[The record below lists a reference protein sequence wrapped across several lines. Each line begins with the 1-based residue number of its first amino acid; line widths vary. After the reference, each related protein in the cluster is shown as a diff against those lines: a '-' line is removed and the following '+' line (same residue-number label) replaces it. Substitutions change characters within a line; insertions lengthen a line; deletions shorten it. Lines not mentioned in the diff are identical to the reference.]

1 MNLVRAQQ
9 LDTPETLKDCRTRI
23 EARKKAEAEEQRRL
37 VAKRK
42 VKAEAVLAKIRG
54 KSLCLAGTNTAR
66 STLEKLY
73 REFHQKNP
81 DTPQKLFYEG
91 GGTEVG
97 FREILVGH
105 AEAALV
111 RRKLTDKEKKQLAKA
126 YPNPKRQ
133 PTEAVF
139 SKSAMVIIVH
149 KSNRISSFTYQQ
161 IEDIY
166 RGKVTDWSEVSSRKA
181 KIERIGTTY
190 PALSWGMFTRQILK
204 GKRVRFPEEK
214 KPRVRRKRTRDD
226 IIRERRER
234 HQRFPGG
241 GAFPRYIQD
250 GKVIQEV
257 AKKPNAIGYCILSP
271 GEFKTK
277 GVRIVPIIPEG
288 KTEAIEPT
296 RENVLFDKYPLQ
308 LTIKFLIR
316 PGASQVARDFIKF
329 VCSEEV
335 AEMVRQCG
343 LHPVSEKEQILIKRR
358 LAAMKAGKGPKVRVV
373 GAKGCGKLL
382 DGLAVDYVMAT
393 AVIQM
398 KYSGGEE
405 RAAVGRFA
413 TAGAK
418 AAAGEKVSANSP
430 QLLVLDGAMSEK
442 TRDAY
447 REKLAAA
454 KPVRHV
460 LGARGVAVI
469 VNPKNPLKSITA
481 EQVVEVFRGKA
492 KSWADVAGAGQ
503 TGKTAGGK
511 TAKGG
516 KTAGGKNTKNNKNDK
531 NSQIVRYSPD
541 PTKDAAVKYFHRE
554 ILQANRCRGVQY
566 RKTADSVIGF
576 VASNPGGIGVIDVND
591 LAKTAAQTGVK
602 VLAIGPA
609 GKAALPTSKNLL
621 AGKYPLARQVI
632 MYVSP
637 NADEATKDFVKFIL
651 TAEPSE
657 TFAKAGLVTAHSKIT
672 MPKPKPAKKKS
683 AKGKA
688 GKDKK
693 SGKKDD
699 KNKNLPKWKKDKEK
713 SKAPGGW

>member
-1 MNLVRAQQ
+1 MRILWVSWVCILLFATSSSGAGKNIVIRGGHQWGFPAVGAISKRFRQLNPKAADLFDCKKWSDWKNVQKFQAGECGILVHYSLDGAKKDKKGRLMKADGSELYLIGQAKVAVIVNQQNPTEKLTKAQIRK
-9 LDTPETLKDCRTRI
+9 LFSLKGRGMKWTEKGGSKGEIKCYGQSKWGSMSSHVVRRTCMLSRKEYSGPFYCFREDFNVCGSAAEVI
-23 EARKKAEAEEQRRL
+23 EKVRKDKNGIGL
-37 VAKRK
+37 VLHEGKPIK
-42 VKAEAVLAKIRG
+42 GVKVLAIG
-54 KSLCLAGTNTAR
+54 KTGKGPFVMPKLEPVIQEDYPLAEP
-66 STLEKLY
+66 LILY
-73 REFHQKNP
+73 LHPKAP
-81 DTPQKLFYEG
+81 P
-91 GGTEVG
+91 
-97 FREILVGH
+97 
-105 AEAALV
+105 
-111 RRKLTDKEKKQLAKA
+111 LAK
-126 YPNPKRQ
+126 KFC
-133 PTEAVF
+133 EFAV
-139 SKSAMVIIVH
+139 
-149 KSNRISSFTYQQ
+149 
-161 IEDIY
+161 
-166 RGKVTDWSEVSSRKA
+166 SEEGA
-181 KIERIGTTY
+181 KIAAEHGLIT
-190 PALSWGMFTRQILK
+190 PWAQK
-204 GKRVRFPEEK
+204 
-214 KPRVRRKRTRDD
+214 
-226 IIRERRER
+226 
-234 HQRFPGG
+234 H
-241 GAFPRYIQD
+241 
-250 GKVIQEV
+250 KVIQ
-257 AKKPNAIGYCILSP
+257 KRL
-271 GEFKTK
+271 
-277 GVRIVPIIPEG
+277 
-288 KTEAIEPT
+288 
-296 RENVLFDKYPLQ
+296 RE
-308 LTIKFLIR
+308 
-316 PGASQVARDFIKF
+316 
-329 VCSEEV
+329 
-335 AEMVRQCG
+335 
-343 LHPVSEKEQILIKRR
+343 
-358 LAAMKAGKGPKVRVV
+358 MKAGKGPKVRVV
-373 GAKGCGKLL
+373 GAKGCEKLL

-503 TGKTAGGK
+503 
-511 TAKGG
+511 GG
-516 KTAGGKNTKNNKNDK
+516 KTAGKKAASGKSGEKSKNSQKNK

-591 LAKTAAQTGVK
+591 LAKMAAQAGVK

-609 GKAALPTSKNLL
+609 GKAALPMPTNLL
-621 AGKYPLARQVI
+621 AGKYPLARQLI

-637 NADEATKDFVKFIL
+637 NADEATKNFVKFIL

-657 TFAKAGLVTAHSKIT
+657 TFAKAGLVTTHSKIT
-672 MPKPKPAKKKS
+672 MPKPKPVKKKPV
-683 AKGKA
+683 KGKP
-688 GKDKK
+688 GKGKKSDKK
-693 SGKKDD
+693 SD

-713 SKAPGGW
+713 SKDPGGW

>member
-1 MNLVRAQQ
+1 MNKAKVKCEKEYANKQRKTLPIFFFYEVTILKLLCLVGIWLLFCGSALAGQKKNTGIIVRGAYWLKDVRVIQDMPKTFSSSQNVSAGAVSVGWDNRGSLGRFADKDRPFNVLIHNALPNAMDKRALSRGFPRGLPQPVRFLIGQQRLIVIANRRNSVEKITPAKMQQ
-9 LDTPETLKDCRTRI
+9 LL
-23 EARKKAEAEEQRRL
+23 RKEDKEF
-37 VAKRK
+37 KR
-42 VKAEAVLAKIRG
+42 
-54 KSLCLAGTNTAR
+54 
-66 STLEKLY
+66 
-73 REFHQKNP
+73 
-81 DTPQKLFYEG
+81 QKLAESTAEVKCYGEG
-91 GGTEVG
+91 MNSWS
-97 FREILVGH
+97 RD
-105 AEAALV
+105 AV
-111 RRKLTDKEKKQLAKA
+111 RRKCMAFRKDYDWGHHDGWYPFRKNFENCISSDEVIKKVKSDTNGIGFLLYRPELNKALKGVKVLAVGKTDKGPFVTPKLEPVIQKNYPLAEPLILYLHPKAPPLAK
-126 YPNPKRQ
+126 KFC
-133 PTEAVF
+133 EFAV
-139 SKSAMVIIVH
+139 
-149 KSNRISSFTYQQ
+149 
-161 IEDIY
+161 
-166 RGKVTDWSEVSSRKA
+166 SEEGA
-181 KIERIGTTY
+181 KIAAEHGLIT
-190 PALSWGMFTRQILK
+190 PWVEK
-204 GKRVRFPEEK
+204 HKVGK
-214 KPRVRRKRTRDD
+214 KRL
-226 IIRERRER
+226 RE
-234 HQRFPGG
+234 
-241 GAFPRYIQD
+241 
-250 GKVIQEV
+250 
-257 AKKPNAIGYCILSP
+257 
-271 GEFKTK
+271 
-277 GVRIVPIIPEG
+277 
-288 KTEAIEPT
+288 
-296 RENVLFDKYPLQ
+296 
-308 LTIKFLIR
+308 
-316 PGASQVARDFIKF
+316 
-329 VCSEEV
+329 
-335 AEMVRQCG
+335 
-343 LHPVSEKEQILIKRR
+343 
-358 LAAMKAGKGPKVRVV
+358 MKAGKGPKVRVV

-398 KYSGGEE
+398 KFSAGEE

-442 TRDAY
+442 TQDAY

-469 VNPKNPLKSITA
+469 VNPKNPLNSITA

-492 KSWADVAGAGQ
+492 KSWADVAGAGPA
-503 TGKTAGGK
+503 GKTANGENTASGKMADGGK
-511 TAKGG
+511 GDK
-516 KTAGGKNTKNNKNDK
+516 KNKNNK

-657 TFAKAGLVTAHSKIT
+657 TFAKAGLVTTHSKIT

-688 GKDKK
+688 GKGKK

-699 KNKNLPKWKKDKEK
+699 KNKKLPKWKKDKEK
-713 SKAPGGW
+713 SKDPGGW

>member
-1 MNLVRAQQ
+1 MTNPAKPGAVVIRGQY
-9 LDTPETLKDCRTRI
+9 
-23 EARKKAEAEEQRRL
+23 RKRFVGIVKELAEAFSDNEKLDVNFDDYGSVGRFCDRDDPFAILAHDARPTRHGKQCIRRTFP
-37 VAKRK
+37 
-42 VKAEAVLAKIRG
+42 
-54 KSLCLAGTNTAR
+54 AGTVQPQQF
-66 STLEKLY
+66 LLG
-73 REFHQKNP
+73 QKQVVVIVNSSNP
-81 DTPQKLFYEG
+81 IDHLDYVGICTIFRPDGKG
-91 GGTEVG
+91 KKWTDVGGTG
-97 FREILVGH
+97 
-105 AEAALV
+105 AAIQCYGPL
-111 RRKLTDKEKKQLAKA
+111 DK
-126 YPNPKRQ
+126 
-133 PTEAVF
+133 T
-139 SKSAMVIIVH
+139 
-149 KSNRISSFTYQQ
+149 
-161 IEDIY
+161 
-166 RGKVTDWSEVSSRKA
+166 W
-181 KIERIGTTY
+181 
-190 PALSWGMFTRQILK
+190 
-204 GKRVRFPEEK
+204 
-214 KPRVRRKRTRDD
+214 
-226 IIRERRER
+226 
-234 HQRFPGG
+234 
-241 GAFPRYIQD
+241 
-250 GKVIQEV
+250 
-257 AKKPNAIGYCILSP
+257 C
-271 GEFKTK
+271 
-277 GVRIVPIIPEG
+277 
-288 KTEAIEPT
+288 
-296 RENVLFDKYPLQ
+296 
-308 LTIKFLIR
+308 
-316 PGASQVARDFIKF
+316 RDFIQQECMTYWQRESETSRQMRRHSYRDDLVPCKNAEEIVRKVRGDPKGIGFFLYSGGKIKGLKNVKVLAIGKTDKGPFVMPKLEPAIQEDYPLAEPLILYLHPKAPPLAKKF
-329 VCSEEV
+329 CEFCVSEEGAKIAAKHGLITPW
-335 AEMVRQCG
+335 AEKQEVG
-343 LHPVSEKEQILIKRR
+343 KKRLR
-358 LAAMKAGKGPKVRVV
+358 EMKAGKGPLVRVV
-373 GAKGCGKLL
+373 GAKGCEKLL
-382 DGLAVDYVMAT
+382 DGLAVDYVMAE

-398 KYSGGEE
+398 KYSAGDE
-405 RAAVGRFA
+405 RAVVGRFA

-554 ILQANRCRGVQY
+554 ILQANKCRGVQY

-591 LAKTAAQTGVK
+591 LAKKTAQAGVK

-609 GKAALPTSKNLL
+609 GKAALPTPKNLL
-621 AGKYPLARQVI
+621 VGKYSLARQVV

-637 NADEATKDFVKFIL
+637 NADEATMDFVKFIL
-651 TAEPSE
+651 TAEPGE

-672 MPKPKPAKKKS
+672 MPKPKRAKKKPV
-683 AKGKA
+683 KGKA
-688 GKDKK
+688 GKGKK